1 MRRFQALLIAAG
13 LAAAPTS
20 AAAGTTSDNK
30 PAPAARQEDNK
41 GRLGVL
47 VMSPTPE
54 LRLHFGSTRDRG
66 LLVAR
71 VEPGTP
77 ASAAGIQVGDVIVD
91 VKGRSIDTTSDL
103 ISALAPIGKNQS
115 VSIGLLRDGK
125 PVSIQVTLKDEPRDI
140 WSRVPILNDL
150 MRPFFE
156 PIRPPREPAL
166 RT

>member
-13 LAAAPTS
+13 LAAAPAS
-20 AAAGTTSDNK
+20 AAAGTTPDSTPP
-30 PAPAARQEDNK
+30 PASVTADK

-54 LRLHFGSTRDRG
+54 LRLHMGSTRDAG

-77 ASAAGIQVGDVIVD
+77 AAAAGITVGDLIVD
-91 VKGRSIDTTSDL
+91 VKGRDVDTVRDL
-103 ISALAPIGKNQS
+103 IAALAPIGKNQS
-115 VSIGLLRDGK
+115 TSIGLLRDKK
-125 PVSIQVTLKDEPRDI
+125 PITVQVTLKDEPRDV
-140 WSRVPILNDL
+140 WSGFPIFNQL
-150 MRPFFE
+150 MRSFFE
-156 PIRPPREPAL
+156 PIGPARDAQL

>member
-1 MRRFQALLIAAG
+1 MV
-13 LAAAPTS
+13 
-20 AAAGTTSDNK
+20 N
-30 PAPAARQEDNK
+30 EK

-54 LRLHFGSTRDRG
+54 LRLHFGSTRELG

-77 ASAAGIQVGDVIVD
+77 AAVAGIQVGDLIVD
-91 VKGRSIDTTSDL
+91 VKGGPIDSVRDL
-103 ISALAPIGKNQS
+103 MSALAPIGKNQS

-125 PVSIQVTLKDEPRDI
+125 PVSVRVTLKNEPRD
-140 WSRVPILNDL
+140 VLGLPLLNDL
-150 MRPFFE
+150 MRSFFE
-156 PIRPPREPAL
+156 PIRPTRDPAL

>member
-1 MRRFQALLIAAG
+1 MRRFQALLMAAG
-13 LAAAPTS
+13 LAAAPAS
-20 AAAGTTSDNK
+20 AAAGTTPDNK
-30 PAPAARQEDNK
+30 PAPAASDHTEDK

-54 LRLHFGSTRDRG
+54 LRVHFGSTRDRG

-77 ASAAGIQVGDVIVD
+77 ASAAGIQVGDLIVD
-91 VKGRSIDTTSDL
+91 VKGRSIDTTRDL
-103 ISALAPIGKNQS
+103 VSALAPIGKKQK

-125 PVSIQVTLKDEPRDI
+125 PVSIEVTLQDDPHDV
-140 WSRVPILNDL
+140 WSGIPVMSEL
-150 MRPFFE
+150 MRSFFQ
-156 PIRPPREPAL
+156 PIRPLPS

>member
-1 MRRFQALLIAAG
+1 MRRIQALLIAAG

-20 AAAGTTSDNK
+20 AAAKTTPD
-30 PAPAARQEDNK
+30 ADVAAAAEMTNDK

-47 VMSPTPE
+47 VITPTPE

-77 ASAAGIQVGDVIVD
+77 AAAAGIQVGDVIID
-91 VKGRSIDTTSDL
+91 VKGHAVATVRDL
-103 ISALAPIGKNQS
+103 LSQLATIGKNQA

-125 PVSIQVTLKDEPRDI
+125 PVTIHATLKDDARG
-140 WSRVPILNDL
+140 WSGMFLNDL
-150 MRPFFE
+150 LRPFFE
-156 PIRPPREPAL
+156 PIRQPREPNL

>member
-20 AAAGTTSDNK
+20 AAAGTTPDANV
-30 PAPAARQEDNK
+30 AAAADMANDK

-47 VMSPTPE
+47 VMTPTPE

-77 ASAAGIQVGDVIVD
+77 AAAAGIQVGDVIVD
-91 VKGRSIDTTSDL
+91 VKGHAVATVRDL
-103 ISALAPIGKNQS
+103 LSQLALIGKNQP

-125 PVSIQVTLKDEPRDI
+125 PVTIQTTLKDEPRT
-140 WSRVPILNDL
+140 WSGTFLNDL
-150 MRPFFE
+150 LRPFFE
-156 PIRPPREPAL
+156 PIRQPREPNL